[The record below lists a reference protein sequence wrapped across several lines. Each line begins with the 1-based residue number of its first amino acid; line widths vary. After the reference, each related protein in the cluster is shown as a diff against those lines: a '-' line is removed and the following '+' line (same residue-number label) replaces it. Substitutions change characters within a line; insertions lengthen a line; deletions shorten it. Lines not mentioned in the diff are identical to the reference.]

1 MMMKMTTTMRTK
13 TKMNSPRR
21 GFVGLALAVSF
32 VFATLPGSASA
43 QEGKAPKPYALIFG
57 TVFGPDDR
65 PAVNVRIKI
74 RRGDHKRAK
83 WELVSDRR
91 GEFAQRFPAGE
102 ADYYVRTEVAKK
114 YGVENKEVKV
124 HITNDERQDIALH
137 LTKAETT
144 EKKK

>member
-1 MMMKMTTTMRTK
+1 
-13 TKMNSPRR
+13 MNKQRR
-21 GFVGLALAVSF
+21 LRACTGLVFGLIVASVPLAG
-32 VFATLPGSASA
+32 AA
-43 QEGKAPKPYALIFG
+43 QSLDPTKPYALIFG

-65 PAVNVRIKI
+65 PAANVKIKI

-102 ADYYVRTEVAKK
+102 ADYFISTEIPKK
-114 YGVENKEVKV
+114 YHLGNKEVKV

-137 LTKAETT
+137 LTTAATQKS
-144 EKKK
+144 KD